1 MGGLITQEQRER
13 RINLILSFIFLFRF
27 VTKRDLRLFG
37 SALLGIKYMRRTMQ
51 YILKNKLIKGF
62 NIKAPVIT
70 TGYYLLESGLAKLP
84 KSLLE
89 YKYYFIP
96 ARYKPYIFPHLA
108 GILEVFLIVQK
119 IAVKGYWIS
128 EWMIRQD
135 KIKATGKKG
144 LAGNLG
150 WRRKGL
156 LRGRLPDGMFVLG
169 KKARIT
175 VEYELTLK
183 NNYDWESMIRNL
195 EYGLRE
201 REKIDLVTKD
211 IVTGRDFEAVLFV
224 FNEDQTFTSYLRK
237 FDKYARNGK
246 EEMLEL
252 GTLNETISLKR
263 YFLST
268 LEELK
273 KGHVFRTKG
282 GKVSLSEMFNFV
294 ESGAANN

>member
-1 MGGLITQEQRER
+1 MGGLITQAQRER

-27 VTKRDLRLFG
+27 VTKRDLRLLG
-37 SALLGIKYMRRTMQ
+37 SSLLRVKYMRRTMD

-62 NIKAPVIT
+62 NIKAPGIT
-70 TGYYLLESGLAKLP
+70 TGYYLLENGLAKLP

-89 YKYYFIP
+89 YKYYFEP

-119 IAVKGYWIS
+119 TAVKGYWIS

-135 KIKATGKKG
+135 KIKAVGKKA
-144 LAGNLG
+144 LTGNLG

-156 LRGRLPDGMFVLG
+156 LRGRLPDGLFVID
-169 KKARIT
+169 KKARIAI
-175 VEYELTLK
+175 EYELSLK
-183 NNYDWESMIRNL
+183 NNYGWQVMIRDL

-201 REKIDLVTKD
+201 REKIDLVTKE

-224 FNEDQTFTSYLRK
+224 FNEDQIFSNYLKR
-237 FDKYARNGK
+237 FDKYSKIGK
-246 EEMLEL
+246 GEMLEM
-252 GTLNETISLKR
+252 GSLNEAVSSKR

-268 LEELK
+268 MDELK
-273 KGHVFRTKG
+273 KGHVFKIKG
-282 GKVSLSEMFNFV
+282 EKISLSELFIFV
-294 ESGAANN
+294 ESGTANN